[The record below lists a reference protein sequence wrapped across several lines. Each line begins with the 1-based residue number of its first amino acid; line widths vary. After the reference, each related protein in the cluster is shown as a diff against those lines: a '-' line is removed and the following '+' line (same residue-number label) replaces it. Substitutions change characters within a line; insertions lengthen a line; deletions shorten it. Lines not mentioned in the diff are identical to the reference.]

1 MNKDREITFEIKE
14 QLGVI
19 AEHPTGWNKELNKV
33 AWNGNLSKY
42 DLRDWDPEHLRMSRG
57 VTLSEEEARALY
69 KLLENEFSEEIKGC
83 EQIREEPASDE
94 MEPEL

>member
-57 VTLSEEEARALY
+57 ITLSEEEARALY
-69 KLLENEFSEEIKGC
+69 KLLENEFSEEIKDC
-83 EQIREEPASDE
+83 EQIKKEPASDE